1 MVFFDLSFKSM
12 LIEDIVE
19 DKVSLWTYGR
29 ISWLSINRGF
39 YEVNKVHVFMVPFV
53 LASAYHG
60 EQRIVLGGGISS
72 VWLVFRVFD
81 KKNQK
86 SKNRNACRHTFFL
99 RMKVRIA
106 N

>member
-12 LIEDIVE
+12 LIEEIVE
-19 DKVSLWTYGR
+19 DKGSLWTYGR

-60 EQRIVLGGGISS
+60 GTAYCFRGRHFER
-72 VWLVFRVFD
+72 LVGFFEFLI
-81 KKNQK
+81 KQK
-86 SKNRNACRHTFFL
+86 SKII
-99 RMKVRIA
+99 K
-106 N
+106 